1 MALLW
6 FRKPFDSRLIHLI
19 FQLDYLICLKA
30 WCQYDHTFFPL
41 RAQSVLTSSADL
53 NNILHRASFPG
64 RCMKPIKSRVRRH
77 LLVVKVVCWCWCWY
91 WLGPWRRLRNA
102 SNRRPATRS
111 PKLSRWWSPRNFLI
125 VPAGLAWL
133 ATLVLVP
140 DDPKWRGRLVRLW
153 ATNTLQ
159 LERVHNCQ
167 ESAFFVPA
175 TSSLGL
181 ASTGL
186 AQLQQLQLNNFST

>member
-1 MALLW
+1 M
-6 FRKPFDSRLIHLI
+6 SIHSHFL
-19 FQLDYLICLKA
+19 
-30 WCQYDHTFFPL
+30 PL
-41 RAQSVLTSSADL
+41 RAQSVFTSSADL
-53 NNILHRASFPG
+53 NYILHRASFPG
-64 RCMKPIKSRVRRH
+64 RCMKPITRLVRKH
-77 LLVVKVVCWCWCWY
+77 PQVVEVVCWCWY

-133 ATLVLVP
+133 ATLP

-181 ASTGL
+181 ASTRP
-186 AQLQQLQLNNFST
+186 AQLQQLQLNNFSTQVSRNKEINTHLGQV